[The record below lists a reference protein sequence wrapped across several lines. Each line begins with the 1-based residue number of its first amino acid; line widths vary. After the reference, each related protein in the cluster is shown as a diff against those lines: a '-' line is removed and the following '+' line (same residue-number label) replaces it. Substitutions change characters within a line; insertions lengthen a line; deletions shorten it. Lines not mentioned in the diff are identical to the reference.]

1 MENIGG
7 IWGWG
12 GGGGGGKVLT
22 LGSVCFRILNEIFI
36 VEEFGP
42 SECSMI
48 GYFITWQIFQPVSGS
63 YLHEHL

>member
-22 LGSVCFRILNEIFI
+22 LGSVCFRILKEIF
-36 VEEFGP
+36 
-42 SECSMI
+42 
-48 GYFITWQIFQPVSGS
+48 
-63 YLHEHL
+63 